1 MPPFTPDQCILCAEK
16 GYAMRVRDR
25 ELEAS
30 ALMGKMLLSLQTVSW
45 ASWFAQ
51 SELGD
56 DPVNRLTTVWV
67 RRVNEMVEV
76 RRAPW

>member
-1 MPPFTPDQCILCAEK
+1 
-16 GYAMRVRDR
+16 MRVRDR

>member
-1 MPPFTPDQCILCAEK
+1 
-16 GYAMRVRDR
+16 MRVRDR

-30 ALMGKMLLSLQTVSW
+30 ALIGRMLLSLQTVSW